1 MDVMLKVSEDDHGEP
16 SPTYLQLSNILDQL
30 ASVAPKKAHR
40 AVGVKLAILKN
51 RHRSYPEVEILIQQ
65 DQDEAGKDLDNN
77 NDEQL
82 DQACGTSTALKE
94 SASVATETSNGDVS
108 KTIAM
113 VPIPE
118 FTPLVECFINHMDNV
133 GYHKAVA
140 CPEFM
145 LTMSSLER
153 SDLIKVQED
162 RTPGASLLP
171 VLCDAAE
178 VHEPTQVV
186 GGRLPA
192 HHINVQEDNQ
202 EDTQQMLKMT
212 FTHRRVDV
220 PTKKFV
226 CSHFLC

>member
-1 MDVMLKVSEDDHGEP
+1 MDRSENVDLFASALTSVMDVMLKVSEDDHGEP

-65 DQDEAGKDLDNN
+65 DQDEAGTDLDNN

-113 VPIPE
+113 VPVPE

-153 SDLIKVQED
+153 SDLIKGECLCWVCWKFRGRDHPSPCTEPSYCSKCKKEGHQELLCCKYYV
-162 RTPGASLLP
+162 TPP
-171 VLCDAAE
+171 KYMN
-178 VHEPTQVV
+178 P
-186 GGRLPA
+186 R
-192 HHINVQEDNQ
+192 
-202 EDTQQMLKMT
+202 KW
-212 FTHRRVDV
+212 
-220 PTKKFV
+220 
-226 CSHFLC
+226 

>member
-1 MDVMLKVSEDDHGEP
+1 MDRSENVDLFASALTSVMDVMLKFSEDDHGEP

-65 DQDEAGKDLDNN
+65 DQ
-77 NDEQL
+77 
-82 DQACGTSTALKE
+82 ACGTSTAWKE

-153 SDLIKVQED
+153 SDLIKGEC
-162 RTPGASLLP
+162 
-171 VLCDAAE
+171 LC
-178 VHEPTQVV
+178 
-186 GGRLPA
+186 
-192 HHINVQEDNQ
+192 
-202 EDTQQMLKMT
+202 
-212 FTHRRVDV
+212 
-220 PTKKFV
+220 
-226 CSHFLC
+226 